1 MNTNTAETLVRI
13 RQIGSQIEEA
23 SARGFRDNTRAV
35 NLVSELKDAVEL
47 LEDLAFREFHG
58 VAA

>member
-23 SARGFRDNTRAV
+23 SARGFKNNARAL
-35 NLVSELKDAVEL
+35 NLVSELKDAVDL

-58 VAA
+58 VTA